1 MSLGAMAVQTAAAQT
16 KFVAVS
22 QEAILSPYLTA
33 KSLPKT
39 LSIDAFSEA
48 EIATIRQQIYESIK
62 DNVDRKVDG
71 VNGCMQWFLMRTQ
84 SAQAWHA
91 FGFASE
97 GASVVKLN
105 GAWRRTDF
113 NYQVVPEVIDRS
125 NSMLR
130 GRGKFPSSGGSIIT
144 VFQPKQ
150 SHMQLLSDYK
160 EDDKISGKL
169 LRNEFE
175 PDARYL
181 WLLATDDLVIQSLN
195 VPCSYLKAQCR
206 RYHFTVNRPAQWW
219 GRAPANN
226 AYGGFTETIS
236 VSPELK
242 TEVIVEDMCP
252 FTRFG
257 IVEGSIN
264 TRTRSAEAGVKAYG
278 IPNNASL
285 KAALRPYI
293 NESKR

>member
-1 MSLGAMAVQTAAAQT
+1 MKYLKSRSSLFTKRCLLMSLGAMAVQTAAAQT

-105 GAWRRTDF
+105 GAWRRTWF
-113 NYQVVPEVIDRS
+113 DR
-125 NSMLR
+125 
-130 GRGKFPSSGGSIIT
+130 K
-144 VFQPKQ
+144 
-150 SHMQLLSDYK
+150 
-160 EDDKISGKL
+160 
-169 LRNEFE
+169 
-175 PDARYL
+175 
-181 WLLATDDLVIQSLN
+181 
-195 VPCSYLKAQCR
+195 
-206 RYHFTVNRPAQWW
+206 
-219 GRAPANN
+219 
-226 AYGGFTETIS
+226 
-236 VSPELK
+236 
-242 TEVIVEDMCP
+242 
-252 FTRFG
+252 
-257 IVEGSIN
+257 
-264 TRTRSAEAGVKAYG
+264 
-278 IPNNASL
+278 
-285 KAALRPYI
+285 
-293 NESKR
+293 